1 MKLMNIASGSSG
13 NCTYVGTDD
22 AAVLVDAGISMK
34 RVEAGLNS
42 IDMTLKDIDGIFIT
56 HEHSDH
62 IKGLKA
68 ISRKYEIPIYLTE
81 GTAQALIYSSV
92 TKDIDTD
99 LFTVIDSD
107 GSMEL
112 RDLIIN
118 SHSISHDAAEPVC
131 YSFNYGNSKIS
142 IATDLGI
149 YDRELIE
156 FLSDSDIILLESNH
170 DVRMLETGPYPY
182 YLKRRILGNRGH
194 LSNETSGKLLK
205 ELLNDHLKA
214 VILGHLSRENNFPEL
229 AYETVRLEIADN
241 PFTSDVRDFNL
252 SVAKRDECD
261 MIYYTNGNI

>member
-1 MKLMNIASGSSG
+1 MNIASGSSG

-131 YSFNYGNSKIS
+131 YSFNNGSSKIS
-142 IATDLGI
+142 IATDLGM

-156 FLSDSDIILLESNH
+156 FLTDSDIILLESNH
-170 DVRMLETGPYPY
+170 DVRMLQNGSYPY
-182 YLKRRILGNRGH
+182 ILKRRILSDSGH
-194 LSNETSGKLLK
+194 LSNDQCTETAVKLLK
-205 ELLNDHLKA
+205 SGTARLFLA
-214 VILGHLSRENNFPEL
+214 HLSEANNFPEL
-229 AYETVRLEIADN
+229 AEQTAVCRFKQEKMKKNVDYILCVLGVN
-241 PFTSDVRDFNL
+241 GG
-252 SVAKRDECD
+252 KRA
-261 MIYYTNGNI
+261 IY